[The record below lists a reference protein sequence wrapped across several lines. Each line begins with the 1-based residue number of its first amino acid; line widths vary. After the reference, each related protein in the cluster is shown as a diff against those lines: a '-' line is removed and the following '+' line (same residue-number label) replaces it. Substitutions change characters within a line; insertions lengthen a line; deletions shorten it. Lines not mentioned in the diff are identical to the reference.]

1 MRFVLH
7 QVKGLAHFYFIQAT
21 LVETCSPAFEEG
33 KNRESQSRCVP
44 TDPGSSISFNKF
56 HSRGLSFQS
65 SKILVPL
72 VACYDR
78 RSFVKN

>member
-1 MRFVLH
+1 
-7 QVKGLAHFYFIQAT
+7 
-21 LVETCSPAFEEG
+21 
-33 KNRESQSRCVP
+33 VP
-44 TDPGSSISFNKF
+44 TDSGSSISFNKF
-56 HSRGLSFQS
+56 HSPGLSFQS

>member
-44 TDPGSSISFNKF
+44 TDSGSSISFIRLASA
-56 HSRGLSFQS
+56 SRVPKYWCLS
-65 SKILVPL
+65 LL
-72 VACYDR
+72 ATTAAAL
-78 RSFVKN
+78 